1 MEAIIKTIIFAVCF
15 PLGMSLIY
23 GLRRKIKGAKIV
35 SDSNFVKVSGKKH
48 IFIGIVNILLFP
60 LGAMCFLGTFYELVL
75 LFSSPSK
82 VDWEI
87 LILQIGIIAVD
98 SYYLHLFVSFRNKL
112 EIIDHDTI
120 QIYKGRKKY
129 PLHKNEITYKCAENV
144 IRLYHSNGKRIMS
157 VTHLYENT
165 QSLIKWLER
174 SGEAAKNVN
183 NVFYEY
189 DTDDTEDLE

>member
-23 GLRRKIKGAKIV
+23 GVRRKIKGAKIV
-35 SDSNFVKVSGKKH
+35 SDSNFVKVSGKKR
-48 IFIGIVNILLFP
+48 IFIAIVNILLFP
-60 LGAMCFLGTFYELVL
+60 LGAMCFLGTFYEFVL

-98 SYYLHLFVSFRNKL
+98 SYCLHLFVSFRNKL

-129 PLHKNEITYKCAENV
+129 QLHKNEITYKCAENV
-144 IRLYHSNGKRIMS
+144 IRLYNLNGKRIMS
-157 VTHLYENT
+157 ATHLYDNT
-165 QSLIKWLER
+165 QNLIKWLER
-174 SGEAAKNVN
+174 SDETANNVS

-189 DTDDTEDLE
+189 DTDNSKDCE